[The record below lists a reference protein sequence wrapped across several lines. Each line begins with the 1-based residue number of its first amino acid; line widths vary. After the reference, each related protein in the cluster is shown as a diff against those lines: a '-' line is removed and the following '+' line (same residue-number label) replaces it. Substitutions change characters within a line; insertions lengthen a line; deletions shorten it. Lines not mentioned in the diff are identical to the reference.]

1 MVRPM
6 PNWFAALLGLVQG
19 LTEFLPISSTA
30 HLRIAP
36 ELLRQPDPGA
46 AFSAVI
52 QLGTLLAVLI
62 YFARDLFVDIPRA
75 VLFHRDSPAARLP
88 IYLAIGTVPIVVLG
102 LGLKDFIVG
111 DARSLYVVAGA
122 LITVGIVMH
131 VVDRRASGL
140 RAMDT
145 ITAADA
151 LLIGLAQSLALVPGV
166 SRSGSTIVAALLLGL
181 RRPDAARFSFLLG
194 IPAIAGAGVYEIGD
208 AVAALGPDA
217 WTSVLIGTAS
227 AAVSGYLAIAWLLRY
242 LQRKSLAPFALYRVG
257 VGIALLWLCM
267 AGVLTPGSMP

>member
-36 ELLRQPDPGA
+36 ELLGQPDPGA

-62 YFARDLFVDIPRA
+62 YFARDLFIDIPRA
-75 VLFHRDSPAARLP
+75 VLFQRDSAAARLP
-88 IYLAIGTVPIVVLG
+88 IYLAIGTVPIVALG

-122 LITVGIVMH
+122 LIAVGVVMH
-131 VVDRRASGL
+131 VVDRRATGL

-145 ITAADA
+145 ITAMDA
-151 LLIGLAQSLALVPGV
+151 LLIGVAQSLALIPGV

-208 AVAALGPDA
+208 ALAALGPDA
-217 WTSVLIGTAS
+217 WTAVIIGTAS

-242 LQRKSLAPFALYRVG
+242 LQRKSLVPFALYRVG
-257 VGIALLWLCM
+257 VGIALLLLCM

>member
-1 MVRPM
+1 VDLLT
-6 PNWFAALLGLVQG
+6 AALLGVVQG

-36 ELLRQPDPGA
+36 ELLGQPDPGA

-75 VLFHRDSPAARLP
+75 VLFQRDSAAARLP
-88 IYLAIGTVPIVVLG
+88 IHLAIGTVPIVLLG
-102 LGLKDFIVG
+102 LLLKDFIVG

-122 LITVGIVMH
+122 LIVVGVVMH
-131 VVDRRASGL
+131 VVDRRARGL
-140 RAMDT
+140 RAMDE
-145 ITAADA
+145 ITATDA
-151 LLIGLAQSLALVPGV
+151 LLIGMAQAMALIPGV
-166 SRSGSTIVAALLLGL
+166 SRSGSTIVAALLLGF

-208 AVAALGPDA
+208 AVATLGPDA
-217 WTSVLIGTAS
+217 WLQLVIGTTT

-242 LQRKSLAPFALYRVG
+242 LQRKSLVPFALYRVA
-257 VGIALLWLCM
+257 VGIALLLLCII
-267 AGVLTPGSMP
+267 GVLTPGSMP